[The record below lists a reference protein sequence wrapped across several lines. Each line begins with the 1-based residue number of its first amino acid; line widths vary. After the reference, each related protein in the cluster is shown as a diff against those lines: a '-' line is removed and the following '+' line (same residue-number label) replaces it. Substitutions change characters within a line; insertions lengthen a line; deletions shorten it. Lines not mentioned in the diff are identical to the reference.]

1 MRNTDTLSGPTAQDT
16 ATKTYHLDES
26 IATDLCLREGRGVTC
41 PQSLSPRSGLQVP
54 NGHFIVTLHGWHYP
68 GLLGRVCGEPTNTG
82 AWWPRKKHY
91 KHEKTLSSVTLAMRL
106 PLTAASIL
114 MSETGLSGTQT
125 EIHHLLI
132 YKKKWES
139 IIYTLLLCPIPSR
152 KNSKMLPWSDKYF
165 KGGEGKGIHSG
176 THNHRVNV
184 NLKPYIAFW
193 NLSSYVKKL
202 GETERKYL
210 LDETDSWSAAEIVD
224 PSRLTYQHSSP
235 RSANCD
241 KGPPQRTWSHL
252 INKRQNYCN

>member
-114 MSETGLSGTQT
+114 MGWDRSVWDPNRDTSPLNLQK
-125 EIHHLLI
+125 EI
-132 YKKKWES
+132 
-139 IIYTLLLCPIPSR
+139 
-152 KNSKMLPWSDKYF
+152 
-165 KGGEGKGIHSG
+165 
-176 THNHRVNV
+176 
-184 NLKPYIAFW
+184 
-193 NLSSYVKKL
+193 
-202 GETERKYL
+202 RKYNL
-210 LDETDSWSAAEIVD
+210 YTFAVSFSI
-224 PSRLTYQHSSP
+224 
-235 RSANCD
+235 
-241 KGPPQRTWSHL
+241 
-252 INKRQNYCN
+252 